1 MTKVIG
7 HLASRTFRVL
17 WLLEELG
24 LPYEHQPEHSR
35 SEAVTALNPSG
46 KIPVVIEG
54 GTTLTDSTAIMQYFA
69 DREGR
74 FTTPAGTIDRARQD
88 GILHQVLDEI
98 DAVLWTAARHSF
110 VLPEEKR
117 VREVKDS
124 LKWEYDRNLARLMN
138 KMRGTYL
145 MGDEMTIADIILAH
159 CGTWAF
165 VSKFPTDNE
174 TFNTYLKRMRSR
186 DAFRKLAAQM
196 T

>member
-35 SEAVTALNPSG
+35 SQAVTALNPSG
-46 KIPVVIEG
+46 KIPVVIEEG
-54 GTTLTDSTAIMQYFA
+54 VTLTDSTAIMQYFA

-74 FTTPAGTIDRARQD
+74 FTAPAGTIARAQQD
-88 GILHQVLDEI
+88 GVLHQIIDEI

-110 VLPEEKR
+110 VLPEDKR

-124 LKWEYDRNLARLMN
+124 LKWEYERNLAHLMT
-138 KMRGTYL
+138 KMQGAFL
-145 MGDEMTIADIILAH
+145 MGDEMTIPDIILAH
-159 CGTWAF
+159 CGNWAF
-165 VSKFPTDNE
+165 ASKFPTDNE
-174 TFNTYLKRMRSR
+174 DFGAYLKRMRSR

-196 T
+196 K